1 MVFERKKLMI
11 WGSATA
17 ILAAAIASVC
27 FLVAAHDEE
36 LLYVF
41 EIVRHGARAPM
52 LAGMKGFSVTQ
63 GMLTP

>member
-1 MVFERKKLMI
+1 ML

-17 ILAAAIASVC
+17 ILAAVIASVIY
-27 FLVAAHDEE
+27 LVTTHDEE
-36 LLYVF
+36 LVYVF

-52 LAGMKGFSVTQ
+52 LAGLPGFSVTQ

>member
-1 MVFERKKLMI
+1 MAVQGKKLMI

-17 ILAAAIASVC
+17 ILAAVIASIC
-27 FLVAAHDEE
+27 YLVTAHDEE

-52 LAGMKGFSVTQ
+52 LAGMKGFSVTE